1 MILRNKIIPIA
12 LAAVLLGG
20 TVGAFVSSRNSQPAT
35 TSYSTTSPSS
45 GIFDNQNARQI
56 SDNSAPVDRAA
67 LQTENIADST
77 SYRLGFMDGFMA
89 ARNGNISNRETL
101 AERTVV
107 PTSRVVYRDV
117 PVRTRSY
124 SRYSN
129 SRQVYYD
136 YSNQPRQRTFWQ
148 KHRDKLTV
156 AMGTG
161 GGALL
166 GGLVG
171 GHKGAAIGALA
182 GGAGSAIWTYGIRK
196 RNRTY

>member
-12 LAAVLLGG
+12 LVAVLLGG
-20 TVGAFVSSRNSQPAT
+20 TVGAFVANRNSQPAT
-35 TSYSTTSPSS
+35 TSYSTTAPSN
-45 GIFDNQNARQI
+45 GLFDNQNARLV
-56 SDNSAPVDRAA
+56 SDTSAVDRAA
-67 LQTENIADST
+67 TQTENIADSA
-77 SYRLGFMDGFMA
+77 SYRLGFTDGFLA
-89 ARNGNISNRETL
+89 CRNGNLTNREALTERTL
-101 AERTVV
+101 A

-117 PVRTRSY
+117 PVRSRSY

-136 YSNQPRQRTFWQ
+136 YNTQPYHRTFWQ

-166 GGLVG
+166 GALIG
-171 GHKGAAIGALA
+171 GKKGAAIGALA
-182 GGAGSAIWTYGIRK
+182 GGAGSAIWTYGIRR

>member
-12 LAAVLLGG
+12 IAAVLLGG

-35 TSYSTTSPSS
+35 TSYSTTAPSS
-45 GIFDNQNARQI
+45 GLLDNQNARLV
-56 SDNSAPVDRAA
+56 SDNSAAVDRAA
-67 LQTENIADST
+67 SQTENIADSA
-77 SYRLGFMDGFMA
+77 SYRMGFTDGFLA
-89 ARNGNISNRETL
+89 CRNGNTTNRDVA
-101 AERTVV
+101 AERTLA

-117 PVRTRSY
+117 PVRSRSY
-124 SRYSN
+124 SRYDN

-166 GGLVG
+166 GALIG

-182 GGAGSAIWTYGIRK
+182 GGGGSAIWTYGIRK

>member
-56 SDNSAPVDRAA
+56 SDNSAPGDRAA

>member
-35 TSYSTTSPSS
+35 TSYSTTAPSS
-45 GIFDNQNARQI
+45 GPFDNQNARPI
-56 SDNSAPVDRAA
+56 SDNQSAVDRAA
-67 LQTENIADST
+67 VQTQNIADST

-89 ARNGNISNRETL
+89 ARNEKVSDREAL
-101 AERTVV
+101 ADRTTAS
-107 PTSRVVYRDV
+107 TSRVVYRDV
-117 PVRTRSY
+117 PVRSRTY

-129 SRQVYYD
+129 Y
-136 YSNQPRQRTFWQ
+136 QPRQRTFWQ

-166 GGLVG
+166 GALIG
-171 GHKGAAIGALA
+171 GKKGAAIGALA
-182 GGAGSAIWTYGIRK
+182 GGAGSAIYTYGIRK